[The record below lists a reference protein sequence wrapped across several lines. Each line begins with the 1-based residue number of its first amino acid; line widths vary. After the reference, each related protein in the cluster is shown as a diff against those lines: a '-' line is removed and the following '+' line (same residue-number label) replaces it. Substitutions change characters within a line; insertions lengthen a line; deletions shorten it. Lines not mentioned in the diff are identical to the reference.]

1 MTFFRLAR
9 HGGTSCHPSTGATEA
24 GMSKIQSEPE
34 PYGDE
39 REREIER
46 LAWGC
51 EGWDSD

>member
-9 HGGTSCHPSTGATEA
+9 HGGTSYPPSTGATEA
-24 GMSKIQSEPE
+24 GMSKTQSEPE
-34 PYGDE
+34 PYGD
-39 REREIER
+39 EREIER